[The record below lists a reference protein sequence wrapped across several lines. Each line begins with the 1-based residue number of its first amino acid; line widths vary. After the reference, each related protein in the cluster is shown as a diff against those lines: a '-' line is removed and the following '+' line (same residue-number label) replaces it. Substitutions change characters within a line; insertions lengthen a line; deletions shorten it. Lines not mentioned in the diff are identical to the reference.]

1 MTQAAVPPQPVPVL
15 VVAAA
20 VVDDLN
26 HPRTLLAARRRH
38 PAGRWE
44 FPGGKV
50 EPGETPEEALHRE
63 LDEELGI
70 QVRLGAPIVGHDGI
84 GRQGD
89 DDHGAW
95 RVSDQ
100 IVLRL
105 WWAQLVGVPQRSST
119 RGFADAQSLPHW
131 GPTPTVRDEHD
142 EVRLLGPGQWLSVPW
157 LDADLRI
164 VRAMLTPD
172 DPGRQV
178 F

>member
-1 MTQAAVPPQPVPVL
+1 ML

-20 VVDDLN
+20 VVDDLDR
-26 HPRTLLAARRRH
+26 PRTLLTARRRR

-70 QVRLGAPIVGHDGI
+70 RVHLGAPIVGP
-84 GRQGD
+84 D

-95 RVSDQ
+95 RVSDR

-105 WWAQLVGVPQRSST
+105 WWAQLAAG
-119 RGFADAQSLPHW
+119 
-131 GPTPTVRDEHD
+131 TPTVKAEHD

-157 LDADLRI
+157 LDADVRI
-164 VRAMLTPD
+164 VQALLSPD
-172 DPGRQV
+172 APGR
-178 F
+178 